1 MAATNDTERAV
12 LFTFSLDDGVTTRL
26 FELEPRTKRVFG
38 LTEETQC
45 TAEFVNAKK
54 LTRGIGIIR
63 MLDGALSMYVRA
75 EGGKKNGCTNNNF
88 FPPLLCRVFCCAH
101 HHIEPLR
108 NNAFFLPRLG
118 PDTDTLVEILDDLGK
133 RHIKYGVKA
142 QYYPYL
148 GQAIMSTLSETL
160 GDKWTKA
167 VADAW
172 HDVYDELAEEMMR
185 STLLHSSR
193 RGGSIK

>member
-1 MAATNDTERAV
+1 
-12 LFTFSLDDGVTTRL
+12 
-26 FELEPRTKRVFG
+26 VFG

-63 MLDGALSMYVRA
+63 MLDGALSMYVGA
-75 EGGKKNGCTNNNF
+75 APEEKIGYTNNN
-88 FPPLLCRVFCCAH
+88 H
-101 HHIEPLR
+101 R
-108 NNAFFLPRLG
+108 NDVVSFVAALTTSSNQYVTMFYLYPRLG